1 MTSTIDGSQAPG
13 LRCLGGGNALGSI
26 IKAASAVAR
35 LQKERVRKLTEARN
49 EHEFG
54 SYQEFRIHR

>member
-1 MTSTIDGSQAPG
+1 MIYH
-13 LRCLGGGNALGSI
+13 
-26 IKAASAVAR
+26 KAGQTAVAR
-35 LQKERVRKLTEARN
+35 GQKERVRKLTEARN